1 MSSYVFIGFELII
14 VLFQHGYCILSLW
27 HVICEAVKN
36 FISHLFSEFLTSIK
50 VRSPQ
55 VLREFQK
62 VADPQPKL
70 LWVVLI
76 RSVDQFIEIIFAARH
91 NVFRYV
97 ICRLLVHLEVLR
109 AAHSATV
116 VSCLMRSITG
126 NIPFDGR

>member
-1 MSSYVFIGFELII
+1 MNSYVFICFGLII
-14 VLFQHGYCILSLW
+14 VLAQYVSCILSLW
-27 HVICEAVKN
+27 HVICEAVKD

-55 VLREFQK
+55 VLREIQK
-62 VADPQPKL
+62 VSDLQPKL

-76 RSVDQFIEIIFAARH
+76 MSVDQFIEIIFAARH
-91 NVFRYV
+91 NVFRYG

-109 AAHSATV
+109 PTHSAPV
-116 VSCLMRSITG
+116 VVCLLRSITG